1 MKKKHIAGIIAL
13 LLVTNIIT
21 AFASVQVATGSA
33 KEVAQT
39 KVLERFLKKYYL
51 RSDEI
56 TEKDFIEG
64 RKKGTVAALNDPY
77 SQYFDEE
84 EYKQF
89 MESTTGE
96 FFGIGVQIGAVEGS
110 KLITVIAPI
119 KGSPAEAAGLKSGD
133 KIVSVDGV
141 EYTVDEMDEAV
152 KHIKGDKGTTVAL
165 GILSEGDGRVRDVK
179 ITRDEIHM
187 ESVITGSI
195 GDIAYIGLTQ
205 FEENTVDEFTEAMKA
220 AAGKKG
226 LILDLR
232 GNPGGILEAAVG
244 ISDQLLPEADIVSAK
259 DNRDKEVFHYTSD
272 EESWKKPI
280 VVLVNGGSASAS
292 EIVAG
297 ALKDN
302 KAATLVG
309 EKTYGKGVVQTLVPL
324 PGGGGIKLTTSE
336 YFTPSGV
343 SIQDKGIEPDVK
355 VSLPEDV
362 QAIGLEHRDQ
372 DTQLQKAIAIIEK
385 SGR

>member
-1 MKKKHIAGIIAL
+1 MKKKHIAGLLAL
-13 LLVTNIIT
+13 LLVTNLIT
-21 AFASVQVATGSA
+21 AALSIQIATGSA
-33 KEVAQT
+33 KEMAQT
-39 KVLERFLKKYYL
+39 RVLERFLKKYYL

-64 RKKGTVAALNDPY
+64 RKKGTVAALKDPY

-84 EYKQF
+84 EYNQF

-96 FFGIGVQIGAVEGS
+96 FFGVGVQIGAVEDS

-141 EYTVDEMDEAV
+141 EYTVDEMEEAV
-152 KHIKGDKGTTVAL
+152 KHIKGDKGTTVTL
-165 GILSEGDGRVRDVK
+165 GIMSGDEGRVRDVK
-179 ITRDEIHM
+179 ITRDEIHTA
-187 ESVITGSI
+187 SVITGTI

-205 FEENTVDEFTEAMKA
+205 FEENTAEEFTEALKA
-220 AAGKKG
+220 ASDKKG

-232 GNPGGILEAAVG
+232 GNPGGILEAAVA
-244 ISDQLLPEADIVSAK
+244 ISDQLLPKADIVSAK
-259 DNRDKEVFHYTSD
+259 DNRKKEVFHYTSD
-272 EESWKKPI
+272 EESWNKPI

-362 QAIGLEHRDQ
+362 KAIGLEHRDQ

>member
-51 RSDEI
+51 RSNEI

-152 KHIKGDKGTTVAL
+152 KHIKGDKGTTVTL

-272 EESWKKPI
+272 EESWNKPI

>member
-1 MKKKHIAGIIAL
+1 MKKKHIGAIIAL

-84 EYKQF
+84 EYKKF
-89 MESTTGE
+89 VESTTGE

-141 EYTVDEMDEAV
+141 EYTVDQLDEAV
-152 KHIKGDKGTTVAL
+152 KHMKGDKGTTVTL

-244 ISDQLLPEADIVSAK
+244 ISDQLLPKADIVSAK

-272 EESWKKPI
+272 EESWNKPI

>member
-39 KVLERFLKKYYL
+39 KVLERFIKKYYL

-152 KHIKGDKGTTVAL
+152 KHIKGDKGTTVTL
-165 GILSEGDGRVRDVK
+165 GIMSEGDGRVRDVK

-195 GDIAYIGLTQ
+195 GNIAYIGLTQ

-272 EESWKKPI
+272 EESWNKPI

-362 QAIGLEHRDQ
+362 KAIGLEHRDQ

>member
-1 MKKKHIAGIIAL
+1 MKKKHIGAIVAL

-152 KHIKGDKGTTVAL
+152 KHIKGDKGTTVTL

-272 EESWKKPI
+272 EESWNKPI

>member
-21 AFASVQVATGSA
+21 ALASVQVATGSA

-39 KVLERFLKKYYL
+39 RVLERFLKKYYL

-152 KHIKGDKGTTVAL
+152 KHIKGDKGSTVTL

-272 EESWKKPI
+272 EESWNKPI